1 MSTDATPSW
10 SGYIFQGEVALC
22 KAIEKINELG
32 DNIQDSYCLKLEEDE
47 DFSLLINNVLEVFQV
62 KAYLTNDANRI
73 SKYKGVIEEL
83 ISKYYYVKNTT
94 IDPHDGRRRIHEYT
108 NNVRQNPIKSFLVT
122 DKEIIDYD
130 PLLEDFDNK
139 FRTINL
145 SFFELIHGLYNLN
158 NITQKIDNAILNI
171 LPNLN
176 SNDLEL
182 KRNYCINKILSA
194 IKERHR
200 TGNIK
205 SFSLIE
211 IKEWILNSD
220 LAFNEEIAW
229 FSIIKKFFEILRRH
243 IESYDEATE
252 NHLKEKLTRYY
263 EELDNLQFED
273 IKILIKNRIN
283 SHKLLSKALTIED
296 ITSYLAQNEL
306 NEIIIRCF
314 EEIVTDPSFNNL
326 TYNHNDNN
334 YQLSLIN
341 ININENSRLPQ
352 KTRLHEFCI
361 NIENNNLNEVNTI
374 ITQTLDLS
382 KEQVNDILRDIMRP
396 NDVIENESDKV
407 NITDKNFKFQFKSV
421 DNSINEINNG

>member
-47 DFSLLINNVLEVFQV
+47 DFSLTTSIWETFQV
-62 KAYLTNDANRI
+62 KAYTIHNYTKYNKAWDDMMRRFPTNAMRNYLYLHKDN
-73 SKYKGVIEEL
+73 VE
-83 ISKYYYVKNTT
+83 
-94 IDPHDGRRRIHEYT
+94 IDKFNVTLEQARLSTNVFSGIYT
-108 NNVRQNPIKSFLVT
+108 LDN
-122 DKEIIDYD
+122 II
-130 PLLEDFDNK
+130 
-139 FRTINL
+139 
-145 SFFELIHGLYNLN
+145 G
-158 NITQKIDNAILNI
+158 KIDNAISI
-171 LPNLN
+171 LFPEF
-176 SNDLEL
+176 DTPTIEL
-182 KRNYCINKILSA
+182 KRNYCNYKILTA

-200 TGNIK
+200 TGIAK

-263 EELDNLQFED
+263 DELDYLQFED

-283 SHKLLSKALTIED
+283 SHKFLSKTLTIED
-296 ITSYLAQNEL
+296 ITSYLGQNEL